1 MGEGKLAL
9 MEQFVL
15 DGQYLTPMET
25 KYDNLSINKEA
36 IFDDLKRLINQI
48 WKLLP
53 MRENNENWK
62 KHLEGVIL
70 EFIGLQEIFV
80 EDELDF
86 LIVISKLEGIKNSEI
101 DFFQYRSEIFSII
114 HILGDKKNGLTRD
127 AGKN

>member
-1 MGEGKLAL
+1 MEEEKLAL
-9 MEQFVL
+9 MEQFTL
-15 DGQYLTPMET
+15 DGQYLILMET

-36 IFDDLKRLINQI
+36 IFDDLKRLVNQV

-127 AGKN
+127 AD

>member
-1 MGEGKLAL
+1 
-9 MEQFVL
+9 MEQFTL
-15 DGQYLTPMET
+15 DGQYLILMET

-36 IFDDLKRLINQI
+36 IFDDLKRLVNQV

-127 AGKN
+127 AD

>member
-1 MGEGKLAL
+1 MG
-9 MEQFVL
+9 QFAL
-15 DGQYLTPMET
+15 DGQYLILMET

>member
-1 MGEGKLAL
+1 MG
-9 MEQFVL
+9 QFAP
-15 DGQYLTPMET
+15 DGQYLILMET